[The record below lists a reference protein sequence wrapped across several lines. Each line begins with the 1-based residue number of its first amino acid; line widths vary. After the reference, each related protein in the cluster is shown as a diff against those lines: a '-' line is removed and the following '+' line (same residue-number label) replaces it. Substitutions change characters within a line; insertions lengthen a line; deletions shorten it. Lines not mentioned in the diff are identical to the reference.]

1 MSDNKFK
8 YFTVTTTTIVKAA
21 NKTDAERIALSNK
34 RSLSNVNG
42 ELVYKDIEVE
52 RITAVQARE
61 QLMN

>member
-21 NKTDAERIALSNK
+21 NKSDAERIALSNK
-34 RSLSNVNG
+34 RAVTGVNG

-52 RITAVQARE
+52 RISAVQARQ
-61 QLMN
+61 QLMG